1 MRPAQDR
8 GLSMKFNL
16 IFVLF
21 TFLAHRFLPKYDVR
35 MQLLMFQ
42 IKMLRDR
49 IDDQRIVPTPEER
62 AELLR
67 LGNEINHDVADVMLV
82 VKPQTYRRWL
92 SPKAKTRSPKP
103 GGRPGTAE
111 EIVALILRMAAEN
124 LSWGYKRIF
133 GEMKKL
139 GIAVGLTTIRDILKR
154 SDCPPPPE
162 KTKSRPTLPWSKFVS
177 AHMES
182 LVACDFFTKPVY
194 TLRGRFDAYVLVFLH
209 LGSRRVYLSQPTFHP
224 DETWVMQQAR
234 NVTMWLDDHG
244 IEARYLIHDRDTKFT
259 RQFDAFWNRAGVR
272 CIRIPPKAPQANA
285 FCESFIGT
293 CKHQCLNHFVC
304 FGLGQL
310 AHINRVWLDYY
321 HTQRPHQGTGNNVIS
336 ADFSRTS
343 KGPVKREE
351 RLGGIVAW
359 YEREA
364 A

>member
-1 MRPAQDR
+1 MHPVQCR
-8 GLSMKFNL
+8 GLGMKFNL
-16 IFVLF
+16 LFVLF

-35 MQLLMFQ
+35 MQLLMYQ

-82 VKPQTYRRWL
+82 VKSQTYRRWL
-92 SPKAKTRSPKP
+92 SPKAKTRTPKSD
-103 GGRPGTAE
+103 GRPGTAE
-111 EIVALILRMAAEN
+111 DIVALILRMATEN

-133 GEMKKL
+133 GKLKKIGL
-139 GIAVGLTTIRDILKR
+139 SVGLTTIRDILKR

-162 KTKSRPTLPWSKFVS
+162 KTKNKPNLPWSKFVS
-177 AHMES
+177 VHMES
-182 LVACDFFTKPVY
+182 LVACDLFTKPVY
-194 TLRGRFDAYVLVFLH
+194 TLRGKFDAYVLVFIH
-209 LGSRRVYLSQPTFHP
+209 LGSRRVYMSLPTLHP
-224 DETWVMQQAR
+224 IDAWVMQ
-234 NVTMWLDDHG
+234 
-244 IEARYLIHDRDTKFT
+244 
-259 RQFDAFWNRAGVR
+259 
-272 CIRIPPKAPQANA
+272 QANA

-336 ADFSRTS
+336 ADFRRTS
-343 KGPVKREE
+343 AGPVKRQE